1 MRFKNN
7 YDYLNYSKVIF
18 IYIFQF
24 FFEKNFKILL
34 KQKWKISIND
44 FFFIKNIKKKNVKY
58 TKIFI
63 LKK

>member
-44 FFFIKNIKKKNVKY
+44 FFFKKNTNKKNVKY